1 MSTDTETLDK
11 KRRVLAGSIGDCV
24 HSLGVETF
32 AEWMEDR
39 GEGFMAVKLG
49 PAVPIEDVINK
60 IRESRP
66 EVVAISMRLGDLH
79 VDKLIGE
86 FIEKA
91 AKYHLL
97 PRESGIRYA
106 FGGLRPAANLVRAM
120 TGLSVLE
127 DKFSPPE
134 NRHYDL
140 DGIAEDYGDVDA
152 FQGFFDLV
160 VDDYITMEELE
171 AFAEGEGVTRAADEV
186 EWADTLLERVRQ
198 VRELENRPIIR
209 AHIGVA
215 ADSIDPTV
223 EAVEKMAEAE
233 CLEIVSL
240 APDQPSQEYLAK
252 FIRGEEDPDKYL
264 KGQGGVP
271 IRSKEDLRRLKEA
284 TQRGNYPLTR
294 IYSGTDEL
302 VELAKL
308 FEGTGAAPSPSAMAL
323 TNTLR

>member
-1 MSTDTETLDK
+1 MTADNEIGSK

-24 HSLGVETF
+24 HSLGVESF

-39 GEGFMAVKLG
+39 GEGFLAVKLG

-66 EVVAISMRLGDLH
+66 ELVAISMRLGDLH
-79 VDKLIGE
+79 VDKLMSE

-91 AKYHLL
+91 ARYHLL
-97 PRESGIRYA
+97 PRESGIRYS

-120 TGLSVLE
+120 TGLPIQE
-127 DKFSPPE
+127 DKFSPPDD
-134 NRHYDL
+134 RHYDL
-140 DGIAEDYGDVDA
+140 DEIAENYGDIDA

-160 VDDYITMEELE
+160 VDDFVTMEELE
-171 AFAEGEGVTRAADEV
+171 AFARGSAVLTERV
-186 EWADTLLERVRQ
+186 ETVWAGTLLERIQQVRQ
-198 VRELENRPIIR
+198 EEDRPIVR
-209 AHIGVA
+209 AHIGIA
-215 ADSIDPTV
+215 ADTIEPTV
-223 EAVEKMAEAE
+223 AGIEKLAEAQ

-240 APDQPSQEYLAK
+240 APDQPAQEYLAK
-252 FIRGEEDPDKYL
+252 FVRGEEDPEKYL

-271 IRSKEDLRRLKEA
+271 IRTKHDLERLKQA
-284 TQRGNYPLTR
+284 TMRGNYPMTR

-308 FEGTGAAPSPSAMAL
+308 YEGAFRMPFPAVPIFFY
-323 TNTLR
+323 N